1 MSGGLRSAR
10 SCRLGRNEIKRV
22 LSSGLIPF
30 KKARN
35 TCLSLSVDC
44 KKHVSYYRQTVLDI
58 AMGMLTGKFGW
69 ATHLGSRARQIV
81 VVFGSCEIS
90 DETTKVKIE
99 QGYSM
104 SARTKRPSWNAWK
117 VGLKKNSPWSTAC
130 PDCSLWQSCLH
141 KTIWTQWSLPEI
153 SQHYHLELV
162 WGLRSSWQ

>member
-1 MSGGLRSAR
+1 M
-10 SCRLGRNEIKRV
+10 
-22 LSSGLIPF
+22 
-30 KKARN
+30 
-35 TCLSLSVDC
+35 
-44 KKHVSYYRQTVLDI
+44 SYYRQTVLDI

-117 VGLKKNSPWSTAC
+117 VGLKKKLTLVNGMPRLLALTVLFAQ
-130 PDCSLWQSCLH
+130 DDMD
-141 KTIWTQWSLPEI
+141 TV
-153 SQHYHLELV
+153 ELA
-162 WGLRSSWQ
+162 